1 VLKRLTVG
9 DETALF
15 KTHNNLPLRRI
26 GRNVYLLSSG
36 VGLATFRPI
45 ALDYLHRPDGVTR
58 LYSLNIES
66 SRQFLFRD
74 IFRSAPEKNFT
85 AEFVDNRPAYYAQV
99 RKLAADKE
107 GLFYIVGS
115 DEFLTDNIAVLR
127 EHGIA
132 DAQIMID
139 KREDQRPQF
148 LAQPAL

>member
-1 VLKRLTVG
+1 
-9 DETALF
+9 
-15 KTHNNLPLRRI
+15 
-26 GRNVYLLSSG
+26 
-36 VGLATFRPI
+36 
-45 ALDYLHRPDGVTR
+45 
-58 LYSLNIES
+58 
-66 SRQFLFRD
+66 
-74 IFRSAPEKNFT
+74 
-85 AEFVDNRPAYYAQV
+85 V